1 MLRININKKLFFEF
15 YLISEINYKLTKNI
29 RTSSKI

>member
-1 MLRININKKLFFEF
+1 MFKVSKKLFFES
-15 YLISEINYKLTKNI
+15 YIISEINYKLTKNI